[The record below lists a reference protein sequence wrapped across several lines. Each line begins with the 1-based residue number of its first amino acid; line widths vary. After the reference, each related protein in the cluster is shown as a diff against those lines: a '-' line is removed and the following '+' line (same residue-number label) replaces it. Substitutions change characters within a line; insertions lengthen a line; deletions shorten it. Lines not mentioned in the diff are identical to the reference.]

1 MTTDRQPWRLGPR
14 GERWFDVALVAV
26 LALPALAFLVNE
38 SVDVGVFIL
47 LETLPLL
54 WRRRRP
60 ALVFAAIAMAS
71 LAQVAVLDLP
81 TSGQAAFPIALYSV
95 ARYGRPAATAAAVV
109 VGFAAAGVAS
119 WDWLKEY
126 DETSRAAYVSYF
138 LSMVTVVVAAWA
150 LGALG
155 RTREAYVA
163 ALIERGER
171 IARDAEQRVEL
182 AAQEERAR
190 IAREMHD
197 VVAHGL
203 TTIVVQADGARYA
216 AATSPET
223 AGRAL
228 ATISETGRQSL
239 TEMRS
244 LLGLL
249 RSDDT
254 GTAPVP
260 TLSDLPRLVA
270 GEEGVSADL
279 PGADVQVPP
288 GVGLA
293 AYRIVQEAL
302 TNVRKH
308 AGPEAR
314 ARVAV
319 RVAADAVD
327 VTVTDDGRGAT
338 APDDGRGHGIAGMRE
353 RAAVHGG
360 TFRAGPRAGG
370 GFEVVARIPHKGAT
384 RGVAGGSKQ

>member
-1 MTTDRQPWRLGPR
+1 MTALPTDRQPWRLGPR
-14 GERWFDVALVAV
+14 GERWFDVSLVAV
-26 LALPALAFLVNE
+26 LALPSLVFLIDE
-38 SVDVGVFIL
+38 AVDVGVFIL

-54 WRRRRP
+54 WRRRHP
-60 ALVFAAIAMAS
+60 ALVFAAVATAS
-71 LAQVAVLDLP
+71 LGQVVVLDLP
-81 TSGQAAFPIALYSV
+81 TWGQAAFPIALYSV
-95 ARYGRPAATAAAVV
+95 ARYGRPVATAVAVA
-109 VGFAAAGVAS
+109 VGFAAAAVAS

-126 DETSRAAYVSYF
+126 DDTSRAAYVSYF

-171 IARDAEQRVEL
+171 IAREAEQRVEL

-216 AATSPET
+216 AAASPET
-223 AGRAL
+223 AGRTL
-228 ATISETGRQSL
+228 ATISETGREAL

-249 RSDDT
+249 RADSS

-260 TLSDLPRLVA
+260 TLADLPRLVT
-270 GEEGVSADL
+270 GHGGGVSADL
-279 PGADVQVPP
+279 PPADVQVPP

-314 ARVAV
+314 AHVVV
-319 RVAADAVD
+319 RVAPDAVD
-327 VTVTDDGRGAT
+327 VSVTDDGRGAT
-338 APDDGRGHGIAGMRE
+338 APDDGQGHGIAGMRE

-360 TFRAGPRAGG
+360 TFRAGPRTGG
-370 GFEVVARIPHKGAT
+370 GFEVAARIPL
-384 RGVAGGSKQ
+384 

>member
-1 MTTDRQPWRLGPR
+1 MTALPTDRQPWRLGPR
-14 GERWFDVALVAV
+14 GERWFDVVLVVV
-26 LALPALAFLVNE
+26 LALPSLAFLVNE

-54 WRRRRP
+54 WRRRHP
-60 ALVFAAIAMAS
+60 ALVFGVIAAAS

-81 TSGQAAFPIALYSV
+81 TGGQAAFPIALYSV
-95 ARYGRPAATAAAVV
+95 ARYGRPAATAATVA

-126 DETSRAAYVSYF
+126 DETTRTAYVSYF
-138 LSMVTVVVAAWA
+138 LAMVTVVIAAWA

-171 IARDAEQRVEL
+171 IAREAEQRVEL

-228 ATISETGRQSL
+228 ATISKTGRQSL

-270 GEEGVSADL
+270 GEEGVSAEL
-279 PGADVQVPP
+279 PGVDVQVPP

-314 ARVAV
+314 ARVV
-319 RVAADAVD
+319 VSVASDAVE
-327 VTVTDDGRGAT
+327 VSVTDDGRGAT

-360 TFRAGPRAGG
+360 TFHAAPRAGG
-370 GFEVVARIPHKGAT
+370 GFEVTARIP
-384 RGVAGGSKQ
+384 R